1 MLDRHRHAKVAKQWH
16 FSSLYKTS
24 HSRFLLSCSFIL
36 LFYLQ
41 ITFLKQKM
49 NTQSAYPHRHGEGED
64 DQHHEKNSVLKKVKA
79 KAKKIKDTIKKHG
92 HGHNHD
98 HGHEYHEGHIPD
110 DHDLDEEDDEEE
122 DEIVQDPEVHGA
134 PMYESAAAKIVVS
147 GQPEDLSR
155 PGITNEMSKPMI
167 LDPLE
172 SRGITGNYGT
182 KDNEPPSS
190 AVGGLEGLVREQPR
204 VDFGKRTDAVGEPL
218 APQNTPMPSS
228 QGKDTTGP
236 TRTFLH
242 GEGGGYSGQPKVNL
256 QRPIGL
262 EEDPAA
268 PKDNPDAY
276 VTTNYQSKVTDPI
289 GEGGEARGITP
300 LLHSMDKMSIY
311 EEDKGRK
318 DNLPPPTHPVA
329 SELYP
334 TGSHNQFSPGPSP
347 PLDTETM
354 DTKPEEHPRNVAA
367 DEPVN
372 QSSYTEKIS
381 SATSVIADKAVS
393 AKNIVASKLGYGEK
407 DESRTTTNGSS
418 PTTQGS
424 AIDYGKKM
432 AATMADKLSPV
443 YEKVAGAG
451 STMVSKLHG
460 PGSGTAIEVYP
471 DQVQDQDKGVSM
483 KSYIAEKLKPGE
495 EDRALSE
502 VISEALQKRK
512 EEPEKETTAARGKV
526 TESEEVARRLGTT
539 DETNE
544 RVGSGSMNSP
554 TKSVVDKLKGTVG
567 SWFGKSEVSSQ
578 GTEQGHGSSSGN
590 NGVPCSTGERRLQES
605 GN

>member
-1 MLDRHRHAKVAKQWH
+1 MLM
-16 FSSLYKTS
+16 L
-24 HSRFLLSCSFIL
+24 
-36 LFYLQ
+36 LQ
-41 ITFLKQKM
+41 IISLRSQI
-49 NTQSAYPHRHGEGED
+49 QQE
-64 DQHHEKNSVLKKVKA
+64 KVKS
-79 KAKKIKDTIKKHG
+79 IQFV
-92 HGHNHD
+92 NHKLYD
-98 HGHEYHEGHIPD
+98 KLVLLIYGDI
-110 DHDLDEEDDEEE
+110 
-122 DEIVQDPEVHGA
+122 
-134 PMYESAAAKIVVS
+134 
-147 GQPEDLSR
+147 
-155 PGITNEMSKPMI
+155 IT
-167 LDPLE
+167 
-172 SRGITGNYGT
+172 
-182 KDNEPPSS
+182 
-190 AVGGLEGLVREQPR
+190 
-204 VDFGKRTDAVGEPL
+204 
-218 APQNTPMPSS
+218 
-228 QGKDTTGP
+228 
-236 TRTFLH
+236 
-242 GEGGGYSGQPKVNL
+242 
-256 QRPIGL
+256 
-262 EEDPAA
+262 
-268 PKDNPDAY
+268 
-276 VTTNYQSKVTDPI
+276 
-289 GEGGEARGITP
+289 GGEARGITP

-318 DNLPPPTHPVA
+318 DNLHPATHPVA

-347 PLDTETM
+347 PLDTGTPAETM
-354 DTKPEEHPRNVAA
+354 DTMPEEHPRNVAA

-407 DESRTTTNGSS
+407 DETRTTTNGSS

-424 AIDYGKKM
+424 AMDYGKKM
-432 AATMADKLSPV
+432 AAAMADKLSPV

-460 PGSGTAIEVYP
+460 PSSGTATEVNP

-512 EEPEKETTAARGKV
+512 EEPEKGTTAARGKV
-526 TESEEVARRLGTT
+526 TESEEVARRLGTA

-567 SWFGKSEVSSQ
+567 SWFGKSEASSQ
-578 GTEQGHGSSSGN
+578 GTEQGHSSSSGS
-590 NGVPCSTGERRLQES
+590 NGVPSSAGERRLQES